1 MNISSLQAPC
11 TSSRPARP
19 GLLARLAAMA
29 RQPSPRDLDLA
40 LLRDIGAPEVL
51 RAQAELREAWHHWM
65 PPDGHFRDL

>member
-1 MNISSLQAPC
+1 MPTSSLQAPC
-11 TSSRPARP
+11 TVLAPARP
-19 GLLARLAAMA
+19 GLLARLAAMFME
-29 RQPSPRDLDLA
+29 PSLRDLDLA